1 MNAGPAWR
9 IEETAWDDGPPA
21 IPELDTPS
29 DVPASVTRTRR
40 ASVDTEPA
48 SDPFH
53 APSAER
59 ADWCVDMGELLLTM
73 SNFELWTAIERSAVA
88 PWMRVWRE
96 GMECWTPVQEVPE
109 LRWALAS
116 TPEWRLDLTRDEIDE
131 ELASGPIALAVND
144 GPEAARESAVG
155 EEATPSEQGARA
167 LSRGSRGSLDDV
179 TPAPMDTTP
188 APTAADCAPHRETR
202 RGAGW
207 LAGGSAVAAAA
218 IAFALLRAAAHATP
232 IESTRA
238 AVAAEGPR
246 AIATE
251 ASEATRA
258 VEAARAIESAR
269 VIEAARAIESA
280 RAAESARAMK
290 PAAPTRARR
299 EERGQRRLPRGG
311 GRAQGR

>member
-29 DVPASVTRTRR
+29 DVPASVTRARR

-116 TPEWRLDLTRDEIDE
+116 TPEWRLDLTRDEADDE
-131 ELASGPIALAVND
+131 PASGPIARAAND
-144 GPEAARESAVG
+144 EPEAPRESALG
-155 EEATPSEQGARA
+155 DDALTPIEHGARA
-167 LSRGSRGSLDDV
+167 LSRPTSRGSLDDV
-179 TPAPMDTTP
+179 TPTPLDMTP
-188 APTAADCAPHRETR
+188 APTATDSAPHRETR

-238 AVAAEGPR
+238 AVAAEGSR

-258 VEAARAIESAR
+258 V
-269 VIEAARAIESA
+269 EAARAIESA